1 MCISSLAERIS
12 TEYSA
17 GKSCWALGSLLGWR
31 TRFRGAGGDLS
42 RASHPALPLILSP
55 ESLSPGW
62 ASGCSSPTGCIIRVF
77 KGFGPKSSLAQLKCL
92 RLFRSRAA
100 LAWRALRVEW
110 LHQGAAERG
119 RSSEWRRSREQ
130 GADFPPTSELEQS
143 PSSLFLS
150 LPSWAGTGDVAF
162 RSSSEEASGQGS
174 LGGCQAAQPPL
185 GLEELLLAVLRGC
198 PRAHFFNPLED
209 LVLVALLC
217 PAPIP
222 GWSRALV
229 WLEATERPVA
239 APAPALPLL

>member
-1 MCISSLAERIS
+1 M
-12 TEYSA
+12 
-17 GKSCWALGSLLGWR
+17 
-31 TRFRGAGGDLS
+31 
-42 RASHPALPLILSP
+42 
-55 ESLSPGW
+55 
-62 ASGCSSPTGCIIRVF
+62 
-77 KGFGPKSSLAQLKCL
+77 
-92 RLFRSRAA
+92 
-100 LAWRALRVEW
+100 
-110 LHQGAAERG
+110 G

-239 APAPALPLL
+239 APAPALPLP